1 MQKTKRFSLGRIF
14 LFIGKL
20 LLSAVIFSVLLVAI
34 YTVMH
39 PPITPLMLL
48 RPIEGIFSGEFVGI
62 DRDWKNYEDISPH
75 IFRAVIA
82 SEDGKFMKHD
92 GFDWKA
98 IDRARRVNAMRKG
111 KRLIGASTISMQ
123 TSKNVFL
130 WPGRNYV
137 RKALEAYFT
146 VLIEAIWG
154 KRRILEIY
162 VNSIEWGSGVYGVE
176 AAAQK
181 YFDKSAADLTKQEAA
196 LLASVLPNPRKWSP
210 AKPSPYIRKRARSIQ
225 GRMGG
230 VAIPK

>member
-1 MQKTKRFSLGRIF
+1 MQKTKKFSLFRLFVFICKAF
-14 LFIGKL
+14 LTAI
-20 LLSAVIFSVLLVAI
+20 IFSVLLVAA
-34 YTVMH
+34 YTVIH

-48 RPIEGIFSGEFVGI
+48 RPIEGVFSGKLVGI
-62 DRDWKNYEDISPH
+62 HRDWKNYDDISPH
-75 IFRAVIA
+75 IFRAVIS

-98 IDRARRVNAMRKG
+98 IERARRVNAMRKG

-123 TSKNVFL
+123 TAKNVFL

-162 VNSIEWGSGVYGVE
+162 VNSIEWGDGIYGVE
-176 AAAQK
+176 AASQTFFSKPA
-181 YFDKSAADLTKQEAA
+181 SDLTKAEAA

-210 AKPSPYIRKRARSIQ
+210 AKPSSYIKKRARSIQ
-225 GRMGG
+225 GRMNGI
-230 VAIPK
+230 AIPK

>member
-98 IDRARRVNAMRKG
+98 IERAKRINAMRKG

-210 AKPSPYIRKRARSIQ
+210 AKPSPYIRIRARSIQ